1 MTVTPLEKITVD
13 KLKVPAGFKVE
24 MWAHG
29 MPGARMMTRGDKGTI
44 FVGTRVIGKVYAVT
58 DKDGKREHKVIA
70 EGLQQPN
77 GVAFKNGT
85 LYVITHRQGAALRR
99 HRGQA
104 RRAAADRHQRG
115 DQPAAVDAPQLEV
128 RRHRARQQALH
139 LRSARPATCARST
152 PACTA

>member
-1 MTVTPLEKITVD
+1 MTPLEKITVD

-24 MWAHG
+24 VWAHG

-44 FVGTRVIGKVYAVT
+44 FVGTRAIGKVYAIT
-58 DKDGKREHKVIA
+58 DKGGKRTHKVIA

-85 LYVITHRQGAALRR
+85 LYVITIDKALRFDGIEDKLDSPQIDRRQRASSSCR
-99 HRGQA
+99 HRRTTTGNS
-104 RRAAADRHQRG
+104 
-115 DQPAAVDAPQLEV
+115 PPSAPTTSSTSP
-128 RRHRARQQALH
+128 
-139 LRSARPATCARST
+139 SARPATCARST